1 MPELPEVETIRL
13 GLIKRILGQKIVRV
27 QVLEKKA
34 FIGSVKNILNQE
46 IINVERRGKLLRI
59 FLDHD
64 LELQVHF
71 KLNGQILYQEEDL
84 FKKNKYTRVILFLED
99 GSRIIFN
106 DMRKF
111 GWMKVAK
118 RDLFK
123 DSDYGIEPL
132 TKYFTVKNLRKVV
145 ISSTKPIKTLLMDQK
160 KIAGIGNIYACESLF
175 QARINPFKIAK
186 KLTTNEIDSLYK
198 SITNILQCAIV
209 KKGSSMRDEMY
220 RQVTGELGEYQTQFL
235 VYEKEG
241 EKCFRCGSSIKRL
254 KQGGRSTYCCKEC
267 QK

>member
-13 GLIKRILGQKIVRV
+13 GLIKRILGQKITRV
-27 QVLEKKA
+27 QILEKKA
-34 FIGSVKNILNQE
+34 FIGNVKNILNQE

-64 LELQVHF
+64 FELQVHF
-71 KLNGQILYQEEDL
+71 KLNGQILYQEKDL
-84 FKKNKYTRVILFLED
+84 FKKNKYTRIILFLED

-111 GWMKVAK
+111 GWMKIAK
-118 RDLFK
+118 RALFK

-145 ISSTKPIKTLLMDQK
+145 ISSSKPIKTLLMDQK

-209 KKGSSMRDEMY
+209 KKGSSMKDEMY

-241 EKCFRCGSSIKRL
+241 EKCFRCGAAIKRL
-254 KQGGRSTYCCKEC
+254 KQGGRSTYYCREC

>member
-13 GLIKRILGQKIVRV
+13 GLIRRILGQKIIKI

-34 FIGSVKNILNQE
+34 FIGNAKHILNQE

-64 LELQVHF
+64 YELQVHF
-71 KLNGQILYQEEDL
+71 KLNGQILYQEKEA
-84 FKKNKYTRVILFLED
+84 FKRNKYTRVILSFED

-111 GWMKVAK
+111 GWMKVTK
-118 RDLFK
+118 RAFFK
-123 DSDYGIEPL
+123 DSEFGIEPL

-145 ISSTKPIKTLLMDQK
+145 VFSSKPIKTLLMDQK

-175 QARINPFKIAK
+175 QAKINPLKISK
-186 KLTTNEIDSLYK
+186 KLSPNEIDSLYK

-220 RQVTGELGEYQTQFL
+220 RQVNGDLGEYQTQFL

-241 EKCFRCGSSIKRL
+241 EKCFRCGSPIKRL
-254 KQGGRSTYCCKEC
+254 KQGGRSTYYCREC